1 MEERSKKVHRDGFMR
16 NVPLSAQSVSPVHSD
31 THNSC
36 NTARKKK
43 CSVSANTFSNM
54 CLLQI
59 TQCINASLLAFL
71 QLFFHGAK
79 NAVSSP
85 PRSKSPLS
93 FPRGLRW
100 GESLQERVG
109 CHQGSPLLDFP
120 PLLLSATLVKCNSTL
135 CLECPLLPFPSFCP
149 LEIKCSA
156 QF

>member
-1 MEERSKKVHRDGFMR
+1 MEERSKKVHRDGFMI
-16 NVPLSAQSVSPVHSD
+16 NVPLSTVSLGCILIPM
-31 THNSC
+31 
-36 NTARKKK
+36 TAAIPHAKK
-43 CSVSANTFSNM
+43 CSVSANTFLKM

-59 TQCINASLLAFL
+59 TQCTNASLLAFL

-85 PRSKSPLS
+85 PRSRSPLS

-135 CLECPLLPFPSFCP
+135 CLECPLFIFPSFCP
-149 LEIKCSA
+149 LEIKC
-156 QF
+156 